1 MRVETPIPLPRHYV
15 SSMAMCRVVAEV
27 DFDEIAQYLNQ
38 KLIDELL
45 RRGEIRVQDQDA
57 VSKLIPNHSQKPSYV
72 KIVSVKR

>member
-1 MRVETPIPLPRHYV
+1 
-15 SSMAMCRVVAEV
+15 MAMCRVVAEV
-27 DFDEIAQYLNQ
+27 DFDEIAQYLDQ

-72 KIVSVKR
+72 K